1 MNETDIPWG
10 GVWIMKKA
18 KWKNRIEY
26 KDYLW
31 AECSNCGFR
40 VENYKAV
47 ETGRSSTEYIEAIW
61 KFCPICGSEMSV

>member
-1 MNETDIPWG
+1 
-10 GVWIMKKA
+10 MKKA

-47 ETGRSSTEYIEAIW
+47 KTDRSSTEYIEAIW

>member
-1 MNETDIPWG
+1 MKQTFLG
-10 GVWIMKKA
+10 AVWIMKKA

-40 VENYKAV
+40 AENYKV
-47 ETGRSSTEYIEAIW
+47 VKTGRSSTEYIEAIW

>member
-1 MNETDIPWG
+1 MKQRFLG
-10 GVWIMKKA
+10 AVWIMKKA

-47 ETGRSSTEYIEAIW
+47 ETGRSSVEYTDCIY
-61 KFCPICGSEMSV
+61 KYCPICGAKMSV